1 MQSQAG
7 NVQQI
12 QSVMQAQSLNCL
24 LPQQGLAS
32 LLLSGNLGGV
42 NASNINNISSP
53 SQPASSETPVAALQQ
68 LLTSLPPNFQQN
80 VLANNGVGSSSFGSA
95 EGALANL
102 ALLLNS
108 ANSNN
113 GLGSRQ
119 MQQNQQAQPAQLK
132 QPRQQDQLQDS
143 MQRDSQIQAHSELQ
157 RCQQQQQQSNG
168 TKQGNLRDG
177 NSFQAQKR
185 RDPSQSQVLPS
196 QQQYHPSNMQ
206 DNISASAVIAV
217 APSLRSTSQTDR
229 EEGASGSGNNN
240 KDESLDVLWKMINE
254 DKKTTNED
262 TMSILGDID
271 GEDTLSLLPD
281 LDQNFD
287 DR

>member
-32 LLLSGNLGGV
+32 LLLTGNLGGV
-42 NASNINNISSP
+42 NASNMNNISSP
-53 SQPASSETPVAALQQ
+53 SQPASSVTPVAALQQ

-80 VLANNGVGSSSFGSA
+80 ILANNGVGSSSFGSA

-132 QPRQQDQLQDS
+132 QPRIQDQLQDS
-143 MQRDSQIQAHSELQ
+143 MQRDSQIQAHPELQ
-157 RCQQQQQQSNG
+157 RCQQQQQSNG

-177 NSFQAQKR
+177 NSFQAQRR

-196 QQQYHPSNMQ
+196 QQHYHPSNMQ
-206 DNISASAVIAV
+206 DNISASAVVAV

-229 EEGASGSGNNN
+229 DEGASGSGNNN

-262 TMSILGDID
+262 TMSILGV
-271 GEDTLSLLPD
+271 PD

>member
-32 LLLSGNLGGV
+32 LLLTGNLGGV
-42 NASNINNISSP
+42 NASNMNNISSP
-53 SQPASSETPVAALQQ
+53 SQPASSVTPVAALQQ

-80 VLANNGVGSSSFGSA
+80 ILANNGVGSSSFGSA

-143 MQRDSQIQAHSELQ
+143 MQRDSQIQAHPELQ
-157 RCQQQQQQSNG
+157 RCQQQQQSNG

-177 NSFQAQKR
+177 NSFQAQRR

-196 QQQYHPSNMQ
+196 QQHYHPSNMQ
-206 DNISASAVIAV
+206 DNISASAVVAV

-229 EEGASGSGNNN
+229 DEGASGNNN

-262 TMSILGDID
+262 TMSILGV
-271 GEDTLSLLPD
+271 PD

>member
-32 LLLSGNLGGV
+32 LLLTGNLGGV
-42 NASNINNISSP
+42 NASNMNNILSP
-53 SQPASSETPVAALQQ
+53 SQPASSVTPVAALQQ

-143 MQRDSQIQAHSELQ
+143 MQRDSQIQAHPELQ
-157 RCQQQQQQSNG
+157 RCQQQQQSNG

-177 NSFQAQKR
+177 NSFQAQRR

-196 QQQYHPSNMQ
+196 QQHYHPSNMQ
-206 DNISASAVIAV
+206 DNISASAVVAV

-229 EEGASGSGNNN
+229 DEGASGNNN

-262 TMSILGDID
+262 TMSILGV
-271 GEDTLSLLPD
+271 PD

>member
-42 NASNINNISSP
+42 NASNINNIPSP

-80 VLANNGVGSSSFGSA
+80 VLANNGVGSSSFGSV

-102 ALLLNS
+102 ALLLNP

-143 MQRDSQIQAHSELQ
+143 MQQDSQIQAHSELQ
-157 RCQQQQQQSNG
+157 RSQQQQQQSNG

-177 NSFQAQKR
+177 NSLQAQRR

-196 QQQYHPSNMQ
+196 QQHHHPSNMQ

-229 EEGASGSGNNN
+229 EEGASGNNN